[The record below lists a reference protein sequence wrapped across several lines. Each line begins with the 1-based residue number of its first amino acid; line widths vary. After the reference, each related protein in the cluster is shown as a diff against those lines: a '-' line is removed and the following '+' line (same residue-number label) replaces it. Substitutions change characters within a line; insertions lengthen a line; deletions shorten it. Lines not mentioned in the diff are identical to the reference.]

1 MMFRRRKPL
10 TWAERLREYVWPRSG
25 LRRSWRYNIQRLKRL
40 NDTSYSIAA
49 GLACG
54 VAVAFTPFIG
64 FHFLLAAFVAWLIG
78 GNIIASA
85 LGTLIGNP
93 WTYPIILWWTYE
105 VGHWMLGGVTVRRLP
120 EDITFRFLIDHPMRL
135 FLPMMLGSVP
145 SVLGAWIVTFF
156 PARII
161 INRAQK
167 MRRRRIRDSSANRAH
182 VRSLEAKAK

>member
-10 TWAERLREYVWPRSG
+10 TFLQRLRGYVWPRSG
-25 LRRSWRYNIQRLKRL
+25 LRRSWRYIIHRLKRL

-54 VAVAFTPFIG
+54 VAVAFTPFYG
-64 FHFLLAAFVAWLIG
+64 FHFVLAALIAWLIG
-78 GNIIASA
+78 ANVIASA

-93 WTYPIILWWTYE
+93 YTFGFILWGTYE
-105 VGHWMLGGVTVRRLP
+105 VGHWMLGGAAVRHLP
-120 EDITFRFLIDHPMRL
+120 EDITFRYLIDHPMRL
-135 FLPMMLGSVP
+135 FLPALLGSVP
-145 SVLGAWIVTFF
+145 FALGAWIVTFF

-167 MRRRRIRDSSANRAH
+167 LRRRRIRETSASRAH
-182 VRSLEAKAK
+182 TRSLEAKAK